1 MSRHRHR
8 FEAYLDKVFGFSD
21 LVSALPE
28 GRQFPQHAWKKV
40 LDAVFLGAAMQIP
53 SLLQIEAECHHGALA
68 KRIGPVS
75 DDTLAYSLERQ
86 SPQPLFALS
95 CEIARR
101 LKRNGVLHSDWSR
114 GWVVGAVD
122 GIEICSSFARCC
134 DACMAREVQHKVNG
148 EMKTEIQYY
157 HRIVVVV
164 LVSTDFPIPL
174 GVRFQKQGETEVA
187 CALALLQDLVGHLGR
202 RFLDVLV
209 GDALYLQAPFV
220 QEVERLGLVWAF
232 TLKENQ
238 PELLHEAERCTQ
250 ASPTG
255 VHQEPDREIRY
266 WHLPELDWPV
276 ADRRIRVVK
285 TFRIEQQRRVTVRE
299 KDAPRTKT
307 KSAIAQPS
315 TNFYATNFELGSI
328 SPLFIHQLSRSRWR
342 IDAEVFQTITTD
354 CHLKHPAVH
363 QTTAIRMVKQF
374 LPHLK
379 TKSEA
384 AITNVSSGLAF
395 VPLPISPVYC
405 ATKAGLHSFT
415 ESLRVQLKNTT
426 VKVFELAPP
435 ATQTE
440 LLGDFN
446 SEDMKGVSIMKVE
459 DMVKVAVKG
468 MQTDRFE
475 IRPGQANQLKMMSR
489 VAPGFILKQM
499 SRSVDRMLRTQN

>member
-21 LVSALPE
+21 LVRALPE

-40 LDAVFLGAAMQIP
+40 FDAVFLGAAMQIP

-75 DDTLAYSLERQ
+75 DDTLGYSLERQ
-86 SPQPLFALS
+86 SPEPVFALS

-134 DACMAREVQHKVNG
+134 DACMEREVQHKVNG

-164 LVSTDFPIPL
+164 LVSSDFPIPV
-174 GVRFQKQGETEVA
+174 GVRFQKNGETEVA
-187 CALALLQDLVGHLGR
+187 CALALLQDLVGQLGR

-250 ASPTG
+250 ASPPG
-255 VHQEPDREIRY
+255 VHEEPGREIRY
-266 WHLPELDWPV
+266 WHLPEVDWPV
-276 ADRRIRVVK
+276 ADRRVRVLK
-285 TFRIEQQRRVTVRE
+285 TFRLEQQRRVTVRE
-299 KDAPRTKT
+299 KDAPRTKA
-307 KSAIAQPS
+307 KSAIAQSS

-342 IDAEVFQTITTD
+342 IDTEVFQTITTD

-363 QTTAIRMVKQF
+363 QTTALVVLTMIRF
-374 LPHLK
+374 LAYTL
-379 TKSEA
+379 
-384 AITNVSSGLAF
+384 
-395 VPLPISPVYC
+395 
-405 ATKAGLHSFT
+405 
-415 ESLRVQLKNTT
+415 SL
-426 VKVFELAPP
+426 VFYHRQVRSHARRKCDTFHELAKRLAYWFLVPSP
-435 ATQTE
+435 NT
-440 LLGDFN
+440 G
-446 SEDMKGVSIMKVE
+446 
-459 DMVKVAVKG
+459 
-468 MQTDRFE
+468 
-475 IRPGQANQLKMMSR
+475 
-489 VAPGFILKQM
+489 
-499 SRSVDRMLRTQN
+499 